1 MTKRNVL
8 FVLAV
13 FVASLAALSGLRG
26 LFLVSYAPEE
36 GLAFSDV
43 LLGLMRGVRFDAKWS
58 AIVLLPS
65 LTILLGALVFPLD
78 KRAIFYR
85 TSGILAIIG
94 AASLFLLGLVNYG
107 FFGFYGSPINSLVF
121 GLLQDDTWAIV
132 VSIVKDWPV
141 IRYSLALIIFVGIL
155 FVLKKKVLKD
165 GFASQGINR
174 KLADFGWIL
183 FCAIL
188 FAVLARGSFG
198 TFPLRQMDLNATTN
212 FFINQAVNNG
222 AQALY
227 DANKERRQQDIG
239 KNPLRGLQT
248 LGFKTKDEAEKLF
261 TSEPVTATAEK
272 RLPHIVLVVMEAMG
286 RDLFE
291 SYVPGVNDTLGT
303 FAKVKERGDL
313 FLNSLSIQNG
323 TFPSLEGL
331 LFNTPISPIS
341 QSRYGYKPFPFS
353 LIREFKD
360 AGYRTVYLSSG
371 TSVWR
376 NVDANFP
383 KHGFDAVLG
392 LEHIKERFGDDI
404 ETGTWGVPDAYM
416 FEMAKEELLK
426 AEKEGKPLF
435 LVCLSTTNHPPYKTP
450 SGYKVN
456 PVSYEALPAWKTH
469 DKAIAESILET
480 YQYAADALGHF
491 IQDASQ
497 DLGDKTIFVATG
509 DHNTRTIFEY
519 PDSARL
525 DHQFGVPLFFLVP
538 DAWRPGTPNT
548 KRWTGHC
555 DIFPT
560 LRELVL
566 KRPSRAFEGQN
577 VYGKEAGIALTF
589 SQAAGGGGF
598 AISQDGAVANLA
610 NPQYFVRDIATGL
623 FKPTNSPSEDL
634 KRLRAKAA
642 ARMGLA
648 DARVREGCLAK

>member
-1 MTKRNVL
+1 MIKRNVL

-13 FVASLAALSGLRG
+13 FAVSLVALSGLRG

-36 GLAFSDV
+36 GLVFSDV

-65 LTILLGALVFPLD
+65 LAMLLAGLIFPLA
-78 KRAIFYR
+78 KRAILYR
-85 TSGILAIIG
+85 ISEILAIVG

-121 GLLQDDTWAIV
+121 GLFQDDTWAIV

-141 IRYSLALIIFVGIL
+141 IRYSLALIIFI
-155 FVLKKKVLKD
+155 
-165 GFASQGINR
+165 
-174 KLADFGWIL
+174 
-183 FCAIL
+183 AIL
-188 FAVLARGSFG
+188 FGVKRKILNRATSQESERKRTGLVWILLCTLLFGVMARGSFG

-239 KNPLRGLQT
+239 KNPLRGLQA
-248 LGFKTKDEAEKLF
+248 LGFKTKEEAEKLF
-261 TSEPVTATAEK
+261 TPKSVTATAEK

-291 SYVPGVNDTLGT
+291 SYIPGVNDTLGA
-303 FAKVKERGDL
+303 FAKAKERGDL
-313 FLNSLSIQNG
+313 FLNALSIQNG
-323 TFPSLEGL
+323 TFPSLEGI

-360 AGYRTVYLSSG
+360 AGYKTIYLSSG

-383 KHGFDAVLG
+383 KQGFDAVLG
-392 LEHIKERFGDDI
+392 LEHIKARFGDDI

-416 FEMAKEELLK
+416 FEMAREELLK

-450 SGYKVN
+450 NGYKVN
-456 PVSYEALPAWKTH
+456 PVSYEALPTWKTE
-469 DKAIAESILET
+469 DKEIAISILET
-480 YQYAADALGHF
+480 YQYATDALGRF
-491 IQDASQ
+491 IEETPKR
-497 DLGDKTIFVATG
+497 LEKKTIFVATG

-519 PDSARL
+519 PDSTRL

-538 DAWRPGTPNT
+538 DAWRPGTPDT

-577 VYGKEAGIALTF
+577 VYGKESGIALTF
-589 SQAAGGGGF
+589 SQAAGGGGL
-598 AISQDGAVANLA
+598 AISKDGAVANLA
-610 NPQYFVRDIATGL
+610 SPHYFVRDAATGL
-623 FKPTNSPSEDL
+623 FKATNSPTEDL
-634 KRLRAKAA
+634 KKLRAKAA
-642 ARMGLA
+642 SRMGLA

>member
-1 MTKRNVL
+1 MIKRNVL

-13 FVASLAALSGLRG
+13 FAVSLVALSGLRG
-26 LFLVSYAPEE
+26 LFLASYAPEE
-36 GLAFSDV
+36 GLVFSDV

-65 LTILLGALVFPLD
+65 LATLLAGLVFPLG
-78 KRAIFYR
+78 KRAILYR
-85 TSGILAIIG
+85 ISEILAIVG

-121 GLLQDDTWAIV
+121 GLLQDDTWAII

-141 IRYSLALIIFVGIL
+141 IRYSLALIIFI
-155 FVLKKKVLKD
+155 
-165 GFASQGINR
+165 
-174 KLADFGWIL
+174 
-183 FCAIL
+183 AIL
-188 FAVLARGSFG
+188 FGVKRKILNRATSQESERKRTGLVWILLCTLLFGVTARGSFG

-239 KNPLRGLQT
+239 KNPLRGLQA
-248 LGFKTKDEAEKLF
+248 LGFKTKEEAEKLF
-261 TSEPVTATAEK
+261 TPKLVTATAEK

-286 RDLFE
+286 CDLFE
-291 SYVPGVNDTLGT
+291 AYVPGINDTLGA
-303 FAKVKERGDL
+303 FAKVKDRGDL

-323 TFPSLEGL
+323 TFPSLEGI

-353 LIREFKD
+353 LIREFRD
-360 AGYRTVYLSSG
+360 AGYKTIYLSSG

-383 KHGFDAVLG
+383 KQGFDAVLG
-392 LEHIKERFGDDI
+392 LEHIKARYGDDI

-456 PVSYEALPAWKTH
+456 PVSYEALPTWKTK
-469 DKAIAESILET
+469 DKEIAVSILET
-480 YQYAADALGHF
+480 YQYATDALGRF
-491 IQDASQ
+491 IEETPKR
-497 DLGDKTIFVATG
+497 LEKKTIFVATG

-519 PDSARL
+519 PDSTRL

-538 DAWRPGTPNT
+538 DAWRPGAPDT

-577 VYGKEAGIALTF
+577 VYGKESGIALTF
-589 SQAAGGGGF
+589 SQAAGGGGL
-598 AISQDGAVANLA
+598 AISKDGAVANLA
-610 NPQYFVRDIATGL
+610 SPHYFVRDTATGL
-623 FKPTNSPSEDL
+623 FKATNSPTEDL
-634 KRLRAKAA
+634 KKLRAKAA
-642 ARMGLA
+642 SRMGLA

>member
-1 MTKRNVL
+1 MTKRSVL
-8 FVLAV
+8 FVVAV
-13 FVASLAALSGLRG
+13 FVASLVAMSGLRG
-26 LFLVSYAPEE
+26 LFLSSYAPEE
-36 GLAFSDV
+36 GLIFSDV
-43 LLGLMRGVRFDAKWS
+43 LLGFARGVRFDAKWS
-58 AIVLLPS
+58 AIVLFPALA
-65 LTILLGALVFPLD
+65 LLLVGLIFPLS
-78 KRAIFYR
+78 KRALFCR
-85 TSGILAIIG
+85 VSGILAILG
-94 AASLFLLGLVNYG
+94 ASLLFLLGLVNFG

-121 GLLQDDTWAIV
+121 GLVQDDTWAII

-141 IRYSLALIIFVGIL
+141 VRYSLALVVFVGIL
-155 FVLKKKVLKD
+155 LFLRKKILRREAAQLFAHNRTDFV
-165 GFASQGINR
+165 
-174 KLADFGWIL
+174 WIL
-183 FCAIL
+183 LCTLL
-188 FAVLARGSFG
+188 FGLLARGSFG

-248 LGFKTKDEAEKLF
+248 LGFKTKEEAEKLF
-261 TSEPVTATAEK
+261 TPKPVTATVEK

-291 SYVPGVNDTLGT
+291 SYIPGVNDTLGA
-303 FAKVKERGDL
+303 FAQVKERGDL

-323 TFPSLEGL
+323 TFPSLEGI

-341 QSRYGYKPFPFS
+341 QSRYGYRPFSFS
-353 LIREFKD
+353 LIREFKE
-360 AGYRTVYLSSG
+360 AGYKTMFLSSG

-383 KHGFDAVLG
+383 KQGFDAVLG
-392 LEHIKERFGDDI
+392 LEHIKARYGNEI

-416 FEMAKEELLK
+416 FKFAQEKLLE
-426 AEKEGKPLF
+426 AEKEGRPLF

-450 SGYKVN
+450 QGYKVN
-456 PVSYEALPAWKTH
+456 PVSYEALPTWKTH
-469 DKAIAESILET
+469 DKGVALSILET

-491 IQDASQ
+491 IQDAPQ

-538 DAWRPGTPNT
+538 DAWRPGVPDT
-548 KRWTGHC
+548 KRWTGHW

-577 VYGKEAGIALTF
+577 VYGKESGIALTF
-589 SQAAGGGGF
+589 SQATGGGGL
-598 AISQDGAVANLA
+598 AVSKDGAVANLA
-610 NPQYFVRDIATGL
+610 NPHYFVRDAATGL
-623 FKPTNSPSEDL
+623 LKPTKTPSEGL
-634 KRLRAKAA
+634 KKLRTRAA

>member
-1 MTKRNVL
+1 MIKRNVL

-13 FVASLAALSGLRG
+13 FAVSLVALSGLRG
-26 LFLVSYAPEE
+26 LFLASYAPEE
-36 GLAFSDV
+36 GLVFSDV

-65 LTILLGALVFPLD
+65 LAMLLAGLVFPLG
-78 KRAIFYR
+78 KRAILYR
-85 TSGILAIIG
+85 ISEILAIVG

-121 GLLQDDTWAIV
+121 GLLQDDTWAII

-141 IRYSLALIIFVGIL
+141 IRYSLALIIFIAIL
-155 FVLKKKVLKD
+155 FGVKRKILNR
-165 GFASQGINR
+165 AISQESER
-174 KLADFGWIL
+174 KRTGLVWIL
-183 FCAIL
+183 LCTLL

-239 KNPLRGLQT
+239 RNPLRGLQA
-248 LGFKTKDEAEKLF
+248 LGFKTKEEAEKLF
-261 TSEPVTATAEK
+261 TPKLVTATAEK

-291 SYVPGVNDTLGT
+291 AYVPGINDTLGA
-303 FAKVKERGDL
+303 FAKVKDRGDL

-323 TFPSLEGL
+323 TFPSLEGI

-353 LIREFKD
+353 LIREFRD
-360 AGYRTVYLSSG
+360 AGYKTIYLSSG

-383 KHGFDAVLG
+383 KQGFDAVLG
-392 LEHIKERFGDDI
+392 LEHIKARFGDDI

-456 PVSYEALPAWKTH
+456 PVSYEALPTWKTH
-469 DKAIAESILET
+469 DKVIAKAILET

-538 DAWRPGTPNT
+538 DAWRPGAPDT

-577 VYGKEAGIALTF
+577 VYGKEPGIALTF
-589 SQAAGGGGF
+589 SQAAGGGGL
-598 AISQDGAVANLA
+598 AISKEGAVANLA
-610 NPQYFVRDIATGL
+610 SPHYFVRDTATGL
-623 FKPTNSPSEDL
+623 LKATNLPTEDL
-634 KRLRAKAA
+634 KKLRAKAA
-642 ARMGLA
+642 SRMGLA

>member
-1 MTKRNVL
+1 MTKRAIL

-13 FVASLAALSGLRG
+13 SVAMLVALTGLRIVFLIEYAPVSGLVLPDVFLGLARG
-26 LFLVSYAPEE
+26 L
-36 GLAFSDV
+36 
-43 LLGLMRGVRFDAKWS
+43 RFDAKWS
-58 AIVLLPS
+58 AIALFPALAMLLLALLLPQRWLRFS
-65 LTILLGALVFPLD
+65 LRTADALAIFGAALVFLV
-78 KRAIFYR
+78 
-85 TSGILAIIG
+85 
-94 AASLFLLGLVNYG
+94 GLVNFG

-121 GLLQDDTWAIV
+121 GLFQDDTWAII

-141 IRYSLALIIFVGIL
+141 IRYSLALIIFI
-155 FVLKKKVLKD
+155 
-165 GFASQGINR
+165 
-174 KLADFGWIL
+174 
-183 FCAIL
+183 AIL
-188 FAVLARGSFG
+188 FGVKRKILNRAISQESEQKRTGLVWILLCTLLFGVMARGSFG

-239 KNPLRGLQT
+239 KNPLRGLQA
-248 LGFKTKDEAEKLF
+248 LGFKTKEEAENFF
-261 TSEPVTATAEK
+261 TPKPVTATAEK

-291 SYVPGVNDTLGT
+291 SYIPGVNDTLGA
-303 FAKVKERGDL
+303 FAKVKDRGDL

-323 TFPSLEGL
+323 TFPSLEGI

-353 LIREFKD
+353 LIREFKE
-360 AGYRTVYLSSG
+360 AGYKTIYLSSG

-383 KHGFDAVLG
+383 KQGFDAVLG
-392 LEHIKERFGDDI
+392 LEHIKARFGDDI

-416 FEMAKEELLK
+416 FEMAREELLK

-450 SGYKVN
+450 NGYKVN
-456 PVSYEALPAWKTH
+456 PVSYESLPTWKTE
-469 DKAIAESILET
+469 DKEIAISILET
-480 YQYAADALGHF
+480 YQYATDALGRF
-491 IQDASQ
+491 IEETPKG
-497 DLGDKTIFVATG
+497 LEKKTIFVATG

-519 PDSARL
+519 PDSSRL

-538 DAWRPGTPNT
+538 DAWRPGTPDT

-577 VYGKEAGIALTF
+577 VYGKESGIALTF
-589 SQAAGGGGF
+589 SQATGGGGL
-598 AISQDGAVANLA
+598 AISKEGAVANLA
-610 NPQYFVRDIATGL
+610 SPHYFVRDAATGL
-623 FKPTNSPSEDL
+623 LKATNSPTEDL
-634 KRLRAKAA
+634 KKLRAKAA
-642 ARMGLA
+642 SRMGLA